1 MPGSNQHL
9 EIRRLGWA
17 GVELTAEDGGLV
29 IDLFEDASPLTPF
42 IGEPHAPLPPASS
55 GAADAALITH
65 LHSDHADPAAI
76 ARALRPGGRVLRPEP
91 GTGDDLERAGTAV
104 AEAGLAEAGL
114 EQVHMTAW
122 STLSA
127 GPFEVTAVPAVDG
140 LGDPQLSWVVEVAGV
155 RLFHGGD
162 TIFHGSWWSI
172 ARRCGP
178 IDVAFLPVNG
188 PVVDFPHRQ
197 PPHPLPVALDPVQA
211 ASAARVLGAR
221 LAVPIHYDTLD
232 GPPVYAQVERP
243 VEAFLAAAADQGVEA
258 AVVEPGEAVEIGARG
273 PELRAIRSSGP
284 TAG

>member
-1 MPGSNQHL
+1 M
-9 EIRRLGWA
+9 
-17 GVELTAEDGGLV
+17 
-29 IDLFEDASPLTPF
+29 
-42 IGEPHAPLPPASS
+42 
-55 GAADAALITH
+55 
-65 LHSDHADPAAI
+65 
-76 ARALRPGGRVLRPEP
+76 LRPEP

-155 RLFHGGD
+155 RIFHGGD

-172 ARRCGP
+172 VRRCGP

-197 PPHPLPVALDPVQA
+197 PPHPLPVSLDPVQA

-258 AVVEPGEAVEIGARG
+258 AAVEPGEAVEIGARG